1 MNAWDELEEQIET
14 ALKRRVELASEVE
27 KVREAAAV
35 SNRLGTDMENEVRR
49 TDMENEVRRT
59 LKKYWMNEARIG
71 ELHLRKKICAQQ
83 VIDRLTK

>member
-49 TDMENEVRRT
+49 T